1 VIWGVEVAD
10 FVAGL
15 VAGALLVAVLLRR
28 GRAAA

>member
-15 VAGALLVAVLLRR
+15 AAGALLVVVVLRR
-28 GRAAA
+28 RPVA